1 VFELASP
8 QAEVAQFRIDDAAAV
23 DDHRGAALEEA
34 RSAIGLIVVSRLIPA
49 FTATRVTAPTIPP
62 SSELSLPM
70 TAFCTTLDNK
80 KMTMKS
86 NVFIAASPRLPV
98 NRNNTISRA
107 VLSVTGLVLVLLLGL
122 VI

>member
-1 VFELASP
+1 
-8 QAEVAQFRIDDAAAV
+8 
-23 DDHRGAALEEA
+23 
-34 RSAIGLIVVSRLIPA
+34 VVSRLTPA

-86 NVFIAASPRLPV
+86 NVFIVASPRLPV
-98 NRNNTISRA
+98 NRNNTVNRA
-107 VLSVTGLVLVLLLGL
+107 YTPIVRMAFSANGICSTNKSCH
-122 VI
+122 I